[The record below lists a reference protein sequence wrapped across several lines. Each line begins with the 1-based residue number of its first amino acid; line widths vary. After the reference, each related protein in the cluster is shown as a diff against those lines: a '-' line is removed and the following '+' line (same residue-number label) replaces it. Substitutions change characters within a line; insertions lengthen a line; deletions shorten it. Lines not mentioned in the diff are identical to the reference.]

1 MSRTRRR
8 RRRKN
13 YIPRGYIYIA
23 AIAILF
29 TVVLGGIL
37 AYKKY
42 SYTNEH
48 VDLTEYFTNTHQ
60 NEVAVIVNG
69 DYKQPGDSE
78 GYGYAISDN
87 GNLYFELGFV
97 KEFIDDRY
105 VYDSSEITLR
115 YATDT
120 EVYTAT
126 LGSADY
132 SIDKS
137 NNTLSVPVMV
147 AQDDTTYISV
157 EYMQLLSDFQYI
169 YFENPNRVVVETAG
183 YEKQVATAKKDTAIR
198 ILNGRK
204 SEILEDVEKGEELNV
219 IRVTEDEDWSFVVS
233 EKGVMGY
240 IPNNR
245 FTEPEATTVE
255 ATLPAREYK
264 HINVGSDVSLIWH
277 QMLSQDG
284 NANVAT
290 VLADSGNIDVISPTW
305 FRLSDN
311 SGSISSI
318 ASSNYVS
325 VCHASN
331 VQVWGLVT
339 NVDSPDVDANT
350 VLNTTSSRDKLVNNI
365 IAQAITY
372 GLDGINVDFEAL
384 NGGDGFIEFIRE
396 LSIKCE
402 KNDIILSVDNHA
414 PAEYNAFYNLAEQ
427 ANYADYVVLMAY
439 DEHASNSEEAGS
451 VASIS
456 WVEQAVKDTL
466 NDVPAEQV
474 IMAMPFYCR
483 VWKTNAEGTVI
494 DSEAYGL
501 DGIQKF
507 LKNHEVTAEWSD
519 EYGQNYVEFVEGDI
533 TYKVWVE
540 DETSLEEKLKLMD
553 NYGLAGGAFWKKGF
567 DNSAAWNVIA
577 KYL

>member
-519 EYGQNYVEFVEGDI
+519 EYGQSYVEFVEGDI